1 MLTKEAFNISRYGF
15 LELLLDGAPTTT
27 CGCCEEAAALAKE
40 PTVAVSKPSDPE
52 FLLSENIDLS
62 YKFCLK
68 GF

>member
-1 MLTKEAFNISRYGF
+1 MFTKEAFNISRYGF
-15 LELLLDGAPTTT
+15 LELLLDGAPAIT
-27 CGCCEEAAALAKE
+27 CGCCEEAAALANE